1 MFSLLRRAFGLAY
14 RELIYHRRREV
25 SFWVLAAF
33 VPTFLIARAI
43 VYLDPGLFLN
53 VSGVHIHHFT
63 YGIYLLAAV
72 GYVALAYPD
81 KPRRFLAFIYGIG
94 LALAADEFGMWLR
107 LEDNYYSRHSYD
119 AVMVISAFL
128 ISAVYF
134 ADFWSL
140 IFRHLSRLLRLK
152 RR

>member
-1 MFSLLRRAFGLAY
+1 MFHLLRRAVTLAY

-33 VPTFLIARAI
+33 VPTFLMARAI
-43 VYLDPGLFLN
+43 VYLDPSIFLD
-53 VSGVHIHHFT
+53 VRGVHIHHFT
-63 YGIYLLAAV
+63 YGIFLLAAV

-81 KPRRFLAFIYGIG
+81 KPRRFLAFVYGIG

-107 LEDNYYSRHSYD
+107 LSDEYATRHSYD
-119 AVMVISAFL
+119 AVMTIIAFL

-134 ADFWSL
+134 ADFWSR
-140 IFRHLSRLLRLK
+140 IFRYLRQFL
-152 RR
+152 RRR

>member
-1 MFSLLRRAFGLAY
+1 MFSLLRRAIGLAY

-25 SFWVLAAF
+25 SFWVLAGF
-33 VPTFLIARAI
+33 VPTFLFARST
-43 VYLDPGLFLN
+43 VYLDPDLFLN
-53 VSGVHIHHFT
+53 LRGVHIHHFT
-63 YGIYLLAAV
+63 YGIFLLAAV

-107 LEDNYYSRHSYD
+107 LQDNYYARHSYD
-119 AVMVISAFL
+119 AVLAIGAFL
-128 ISAVYF
+128 ISVVYF

-140 IFRHLSRLLRLK
+140 IFRHLRRLLRL
-152 RR
+152 RRH